1 MKTHPPPPPPPVA
14 DADADADTLT
24 APPDEPS
31 RKRRPWS
38 KPTISTIY
46 GEITSGPVGHPS
58 KENATYRPTS

>member
-1 MKTHPPPPPPPVA
+1 MKTPPPPVA
-14 DADADADTLT
+14 DAHADADTLT
-24 APPDEPS
+24 APPAEAP
-31 RKRRPWS
+31 RKRKLWT